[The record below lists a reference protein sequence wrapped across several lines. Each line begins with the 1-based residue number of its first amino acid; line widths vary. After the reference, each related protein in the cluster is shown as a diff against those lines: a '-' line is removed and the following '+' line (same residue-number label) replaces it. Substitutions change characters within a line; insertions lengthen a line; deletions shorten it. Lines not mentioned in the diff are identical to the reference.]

1 MPTDNDRDDEREA
14 WNDAL
19 ASGDEQRIT
28 DTQDAVLDRIHR
40 RIMNDPDSNY
50 AQAGWKKDNR

>member
-1 MPTDNDRDDEREA
+1 MPNTDTDRDHEREA

-19 ASGDEQRIT
+19 ASGDEKRIT

-40 RIMNDPDSNY
+40 RIMNDDPNY
-50 AQAGWKKDNR
+50 ARAGWKD